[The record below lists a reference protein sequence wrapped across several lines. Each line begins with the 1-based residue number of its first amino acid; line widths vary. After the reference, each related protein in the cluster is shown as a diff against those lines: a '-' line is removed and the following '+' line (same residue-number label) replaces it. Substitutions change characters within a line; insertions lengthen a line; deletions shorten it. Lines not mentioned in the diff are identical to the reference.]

1 MFGRDRSYEPQTAAV
16 QALVL
21 SALKRINTLDTHQVL
36 QAGAGRYESEYP
48 HETLSAAL
56 KCGYCFV
63 YEILL

>member
-1 MFGRDRSYEPQTAAV
+1 VFPWIEDYHDASP
-16 QALVL
+16 
-21 SALKRINTLDTHQVL
+21 SAQCSEKNQHFEHPPVL

-56 KCGYCFV
+56 KYGYCFA